1 MKETIKLFTGN
12 KNDEQVLET
21 LSQHLV
27 AHYKLQV
34 QTLPFTDD
42 VNLEEKELVLL
53 YLSDDEIKSFLKKN
67 MHINILVGIIPN
79 KLCSRVMR
87 SYGIVVDMFEALDD
101 IFDRKRAQHVDVLF
115 CNDEITF
122 NSIIIGNVHGLNQP
136 SNMQNSIYFRIKS
149 FFSNL
154 VHLSFVDYNLIT
166 SKGQN
171 IETAATGIMIL
182 EHAKHEFN
190 ATLINEDLSLH
201 DGKLNA
207 LILAPSS
214 IFSYVHYLIISFFY
228 HNFSLYKLPKSIGV
242 ISTSKLDISSSKPL
256 DFIVD
261 GVGMSAKN
269 INLEV
274 KRDVLYIQL
283 GRLIQE
289 EELEQNVDVEEKD
302 IIKVATLPK
311 GDMRKLLINEPV
323 PLFKK
328 ADEEDFKEL
337 FVGLKQNA
345 VLSTSFVVL
354 MVLSTLLATTGLF
367 QSSAPVII
375 GAMILAPL
383 MAPIV
388 SLSMGVARGEQFLIK
403 ESVWTLVIGV
413 LTALA
418 FSSLFTFFMPLTTL
432 TNEMSARLNPNILD
446 LMVAIISGI
455 AGAYA
460 NSKSEIAKSLAGV
473 AIAVALVPPLSVTG
487 IGIGYGELDII
498 YGSFLLFL
506 TNLVGITLAATMTFL
521 VLGYAPIYR
530 AKKGIL
536 YTSVFLALVSIPLVI
551 SFTIVLEKNEIIE
564 KVRAISS
571 YENKLFVNVISVDLA
586 FDKPNI
592 SIEVSSDSLPT
603 KEQLLGIKQDIEE
616 VIKKE
621 VTLEITPKIR
631 IN

>member
-1 MKETIKLFTGN
+1 MKETIKLFIGN
-12 KNDEQVLET
+12 KIDEQLLET
-21 LSQHLV
+21 LNQHLA
-27 AHYKLQV
+27 AHYKLKVHTSSYTQDAI
-34 QTLPFTDD
+34 L
-42 VNLEEKELVLL
+42 NEKELVLL
-53 YLSDDEIKSFLKKN
+53 YLTDDEIKSFLKKN
-67 MHINILVGIIPN
+67 MNANMLIGIIPN
-79 KLCSRVMR
+79 KFCPRVMR
-87 SYGIVVDMFEALDD
+87 SYGIVADMFEALDD
-101 IFDRKRAQHVDVLF
+101 IFERKRAQHVDVLF

-136 SNMQNSIYFRIKS
+136 SNMQSSIYFRIKS

-154 VHLSFVDYNLIT
+154 VHLSFVDYNLVT
-166 SKGQN
+166 SKGQS

-182 EHAKHEFN
+182 EHSKREFN
-190 ATLINEDLSLH
+190 STLINEDLSLH

-214 IFSYVHYLIISFFY
+214 IFSYLHYLVVSFFY
-228 HNFSLYKLPKSIGV
+228 HNFSLYKLPRSIGV

-274 KRDVLYIQL
+274 KQDVLYIQL

-311 GDMRKLLINEPV
+311 GDMRKLLVSEPV

-328 ADEEDFKEL
+328 ADEDEFKEL

-383 MAPIV
+383 MAPII
-388 SLSMGVARGEQFLIK
+388 SLSMGVARGEQFLIR

-413 LTALA
+413 FTALA
-418 FSSLFTFFMPLTTL
+418 FSSLYTFFMPLTTL
-432 TNEMSARLNPNILD
+432 TDEMNARLNPNILD

-487 IGIGYGELDII
+487 IGIGYGEIDII
-498 YGSFLLFL
+498 YGSFLLFI

-536 YTSVFLALVSIPLVI
+536 YTSVFLALVSVPLVI

-564 KVRAISS
+564 KVKAISS
-571 YENKLFVNVISVDLA
+571 YENKLFVNVVGVDLA
-586 FDKPNI
+586 SDKPNI
-592 SIEVSSDSLPT
+592 AIEVLSDSLPT
-603 KEQLLGIKQDIEE
+603 KEQLLGIKRDIEE

-621 VTLEITPKIR
+621 VTLEVTPKIR
-631 IN
+631 IH